1 MSQGIHAYGIA
12 KLEIDGEASGEF
24 MRCIAEN
31 LTAYKGKTNRNE
43 KILMQY
49 AQDLSLLGMWG
60 LKYIINPRD
69 SLVIEELKKNGVK
82 LYILDQDDTSI
93 NITDC
98 NTLEIL
104 EEYRQPLVI

>member
-1 MSQGIHAYGIA
+1 
-12 KLEIDGEASGEF
+12 
-24 MRCIAEN
+24 MRCISEN

-49 AQDLSLLGMWG
+49 AQDLTLLGIWG

-104 EEYRQPLVI
+104 EDYRQSLVI